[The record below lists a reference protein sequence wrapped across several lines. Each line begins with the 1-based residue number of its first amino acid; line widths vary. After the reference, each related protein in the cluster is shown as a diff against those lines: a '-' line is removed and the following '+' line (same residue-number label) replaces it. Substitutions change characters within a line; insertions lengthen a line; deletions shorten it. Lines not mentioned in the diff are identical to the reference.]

1 MVREYKVKNLMNLIN
16 FGLRSKEN
24 DYISIE
30 GGLLAIEFEPFSQT
44 VKSLDLY
51 IPKSEKEA
59 LIDIQINKR
68 KTNKILERN
77 KGEDIFY
84 SIFAKENPFS
94 LEFYLGD
101 YLIGRFI
108 VHEDRE
114 GLNLSLNNLDLFIL
128 SGRKLIAKKLQVNKE
143 IDASVKQYIDPR
155 VIPYDI
161 LLNTKYGF
169 FQVFSSNEISSNYI
183 IRKIY
188 ESIILLEDRYKRRV
202 IYIIPLYRKNNL
214 DIVRSVVLNGRDAK
228 RIVEELSRNYEITIY
243 I

>member
-30 GGLLAIEFEPFSQT
+30 GGLLVIGLEPFSQT

-51 IPKSEKEA
+51 IPKSEREA

-68 KTNKILERN
+68 KIDGILERN

-94 LEFYLGD
+94 LEFYLED

-128 SGRKLIAKKLQVNKE
+128 SGRKLIAKK
-143 IDASVKQYIDPR
+143 
-155 VIPYDI
+155 
-161 LLNTKYGF
+161 KYRL
-169 FQVFSSNEISSNYI
+169 I
-183 IRKIY
+183 K
-188 ESIILLEDRYKRRV
+188 K
-202 IYIIPLYRKNNL
+202 
-214 DIVRSVVLNGRDAK
+214 
-228 RIVEELSRNYEITIY
+228 
-243 I
+243 